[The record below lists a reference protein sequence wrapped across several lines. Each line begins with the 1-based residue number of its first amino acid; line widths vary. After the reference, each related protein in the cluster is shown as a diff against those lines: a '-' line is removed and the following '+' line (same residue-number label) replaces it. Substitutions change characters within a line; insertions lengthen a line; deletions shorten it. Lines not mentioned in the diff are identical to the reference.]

1 MNANAT
7 DGLVVLDLPRPARN
21 TYGRARRRYR
31 VAQWACTLLALAAVA
46 YLVWTSAGS
55 DGLSVA
61 AQNKGFD
68 VQSIVLLAFAG
79 ALPWLAADMLWR
91 RTRRRNFWEW
101 Q

>member
-1 MNANAT
+1 M
-7 DGLVVLDLPRPARN
+7 GL
-21 TYGRARRRYR
+21 
-31 VAQWACTLLALAAVA
+31 CTLLALAAAA
-46 YLVWTSAGS
+46 YLVWTSAGP

-61 AQNKGFD
+61 TQDKGFD
-68 VQSIVLLAFAG
+68 LQSVALLAFAG